1 MDIEESRKRINKK
14 KKEPEQGRL
23 YRVPRES
30 SDCNLKSQVVSSIL
44 QTKDEKKVNLG
55 RIE

>member
-1 MDIEESRKRINKK
+1 MDIEETRKRISKN

-44 QTKDEKKVNLG
+44 QTKDEKK
-55 RIE
+55 